1 MSTTNA
7 HWTVPKIAH
16 DEDRPVGPIIC
27 RNGLI
32 SRSAGQSD
40 VAHTRFYAAQL
51 LAAADEV
58 ERRAAEGQPDPEGTR

>member
-1 MSTTNA
+1 MSTTSA
-7 HWTVPKIAH
+7 HWMVAKIAH
-16 DEDRPVGPIIC
+16 DEDREVGPII
-27 RNGLI
+27 RRDGLI

-58 ERRAAEGQPDPEGTR
+58 ERRAAPESESADG